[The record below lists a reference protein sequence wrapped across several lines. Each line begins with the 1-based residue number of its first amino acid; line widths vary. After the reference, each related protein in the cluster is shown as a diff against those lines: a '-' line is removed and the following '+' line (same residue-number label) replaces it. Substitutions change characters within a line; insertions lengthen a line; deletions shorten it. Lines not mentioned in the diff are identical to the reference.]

1 VSFGEVPL
9 LNTLPMRKDEMTKTL
24 EIASKAWLTMIML
37 VGPALAQSL
46 VTTPSP
52 AMTGPAYDL
61 STGYTY
67 LAMPIP
73 GSGQAHLNGVDA
85 SGSIAWTNR
94 WGLTLDTNYLRTS
107 DIPGTAHPAYMLNA
121 QCGPELYLFEH
132 RNTRVF
138 VRAIA
143 GSALI
148 DGAVPARGGLYHGWL
163 VRPSFAFGGGLEQSV
178 SARFAIR
185 LNGDYLRTL
194 FYDASGESLPQNN
207 LRMAVSLVIRTRK
220 TAERVESGW

>member
-1 VSFGEVPL
+1 
-9 LNTLPMRKDEMTKTL
+9 MRNML
-24 EIASKAWLTMIML
+24 EIASKVWLATIML
-37 VGPALAQSL
+37 IGSALAQSL
-46 VTTPSP
+46 IMTPSP
-52 AMTGPAYDL
+52 AIAGPAYDL

-73 GSGQAHLNGVDA
+73 GSGQVHLNGVDA
-85 SGSIAWTNR
+85 SGSVAWTSR

-107 DIPGTAHPAYMLNA
+107 AVPGTAHEAYMLNA
-121 QCGPELYLFEH
+121 QCGPELYPFEH

-138 VRAIA
+138 VRAIG

-163 VRPSFAFGGGLEQSV
+163 VRPSLAFGGGFEQSV

-194 FYDASGESLPQNN
+194 FYDASGEALPQNN
-207 LRMAVSLVIRTRK
+207 LRMTVSLVIRTRK
-220 TAERVESGW
+220 AAERIETNW